1 MLKKIIHFIKLIR
14 PLNVFI
20 AFISLW
26 VAAFISPQF
35 QCSTQVLIA
44 SLTVALIAAGGNIIN
59 DIFDLE
65 IDKINKPHRVLARGA
80 LSIQQARWFFTLTY
94 AAGLVFAAICGS
106 VFLLIAGLTAFLLY
120 AYSAFFKRTILLG
133 NLLVSFTSALVFVY
147 GALAVDDLKA
157 GFFPALFVFFFH
169 FGREVLKD
177 MQDVEGDLAQ
187 NAVTFPGRFGPRFS
201 VLLINF
207 IFLLLTLLTILP
219 YILSIYNKY
228 YLITVVSGVDLVL
241 IFSSALL
248 WFRRD
253 VRTLGFL
260 SLLLKMD
267 MFIGLAAVIIGS
279 RYVVFFN

>member
-1 MLKKIIHFIKLIR
+1 MLQMIYAYIRLTR
-14 PLNVFI
+14 PLNVAI
-20 AFISLW
+20 AFCSLW
-26 VAAFISPQF
+26 VAAYISPHF
-35 QCSTQVLIA
+35 TVNAIVVFS

-65 IDKINKPHRVLARGA
+65 IDKINKPRRVLACGA
-80 LSIQQARWFFTLTY
+80 LSIKQARLFFALTY
-94 AAGLVFAAICGS
+94 AAGLFFAAISGS

-133 NLLVSFTSALVFVY
+133 NLLVSFASALVFVY

-169 FGREVLKD
+169 FGREILKD
-177 MQDVEGDLAQ
+177 MEDVEGDLAQ

-219 YILSIYNKY
+219 YILSVYNKY

-241 IFSSALL
+241 IFSCTLL

-260 SLLLKMD
+260 SLLLKLD
-267 MFIGLAAVIIGS
+267 MFVGLAAVIIGS
-279 RYVVFFN
+279 RHVVFFN

>member
-133 NLLVSFTSALVFVY
+133 NLLVSFASALVFVY

-279 RYVVFFN
+279 RHVVFFN